1 MFWSPL
7 LLIVNLHHNKHVN
20 MYLSVWHLYFGHCSY
35 GCFPCVCAQGHS
47 GKSIVI
53 FFFSCGQLAISLFAQ
68 SLISRYVLSHLL
80 DICFSA
86 AYSLLVQLNAAMCIH
101 CGGQE
106 GGPGME
112 TRECCSRLHLSNFH
126 WWLVQGFSGN
136 SVLCILV
143 EIWQQF

>member
-20 MYLSVWHLYFGHCSY
+20 MYLFVWHLYFGHCNS

-53 FFFSCGQLAISLFAQ
+53 FFFFFLWPVSNLSLFAQ
-68 SLISRYVLSHLL
+68 SLISHYVLSHLL

-86 AYSLLVQLNAAMCIH
+86 AYSLLVQPNAAMCIH

-106 GGPGME
+106 GGPSME
-112 TRECCSRLHLSNFH
+112 TRECCSHLQLSNFH
-126 WWLVQGFSGN
+126 WRLVQGFSGN

-143 EIWQQF
+143 EI